1 MQAAL
6 GDAVWGGVFV
16 RFVIRRTKKGARFVV
31 EGAGRDSQDEKSALL
46 AQRARETLRL
56 RSGQEWGTGGGGIAL
71 ERQCQVSTEGQNF
84 DDSTGSRQADG
95 EIPWLCAAVDPCEKW
110 WLRLRGNPKRAGE
123 ISQAAFLLKAE
134 MMGFD
139 VALPWG
145 DNQKFD
151 FVVWQRDGRAVRV
164 QVKGTGRLHRRG
176 YEVQPVHTT
185 RGGGKKRYTKKDI
198 DVIAAHVQPV
208 DAWYLIPI
216 EKVGRA
222 KSLRLY
228 PGIEVQSLVRS
239 TRRSAGR
246 VEQRGRRWQRVAR
259 WERWRDAWDVIA
271 ER

>member
-1 MQAAL
+1 LRSVQ
-6 GDAVWGGVFV
+6 
-16 RFVIRRTKKGARFVV
+16 
-31 EGAGRDSQDEKSALL
+31 GAGAGNYVTDGFGCICVRSPALRERDCSRRVAIAPSQWQIGNGNGRRDEAGKHPFKSELPLL
-46 AQRARETLRL
+46 AQSTREKWGTH
-56 RSGQEWGTGGGGIAL
+56 SGQTEHAGGF
-71 ERQCQVSTEGQNF
+71 V
-84 DDSTGSRQADG
+84 
-95 EIPWLCAAVDPCEKW
+95 IPWLCAAVDPNEKW
-110 WLRLRGNPKRAGE
+110 WERLRGNPKRAGE
-123 ISQAAFLLKAE
+123 VSQAAFLLKAE

-151 FVVWQRDGRAVRV
+151 FVVWRRDGRAMRV

-185 RGGGKKRYTKKDI
+185 RRGGKKRYTKKDI

-216 EKVGRA
+216 EKVGPA

-228 PGIEVQSLVRS
+228 PEIKVKSSVRPIL
-239 TRRSAGR
+239 RKAGSGGHSR
-246 VEQRGRRWQRVAR
+246 AVAR
-259 WERWRDAWDVIA
+259 WERWRDAWEVIG